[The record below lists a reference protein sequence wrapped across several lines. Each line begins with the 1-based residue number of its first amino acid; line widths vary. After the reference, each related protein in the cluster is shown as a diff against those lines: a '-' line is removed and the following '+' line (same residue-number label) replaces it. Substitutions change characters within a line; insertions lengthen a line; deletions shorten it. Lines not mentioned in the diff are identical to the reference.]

1 MSLPVFEKP
10 VFEKKTICVY
20 MSSSDAV
27 APEYF
32 AGAETQGKLIG
43 QGGHSLVYGGCRVG
57 LMGAVAKAAKEHGGK
72 VVGIIPE
79 SIHGRGLGY
88 HEADELLVT
97 ESMHERKKMMEDR
110 ADAFIGLPGGF
121 GTLEE
126 MVQVINL
133 KQLGY
138 HSKPIVF
145 INTQINGQGFYDPL
159 LRFFE
164 HTIQHHFAKTEHQN
178 LYEVVPTPEAVF
190 PYLASYQPSRA
201 NH

>member
-1 MSLPVFEKP
+1 MTGSSAKI
-10 VFEKKTICVY
+10 ICVY

-32 AGAETQGKLIG
+32 AAAETLGRLIG

-57 LMGAVAKAAKEHGGK
+57 LMGAVAKATKTHGGK

-88 HEADELLVT
+88 HEADELHVT
-97 ESMHERKKMMEDR
+97 ASMHERKKMMEDR

-138 HSKPIVF
+138 HTKPIVF
-145 INTQINGQGFYDPL
+145 INLNGFYDPL
-159 LRFFE
+159 LDFFQ
-164 HTIQHHFAKTEHQN
+164 HTIDRHFAKTEHQN
-178 LYEVVPTPEAVF
+178 LYEIVASPEAVF
-190 PYLASYQPSRA
+190 PYLASYQPA
-201 NH
+201 ELPPKWFAKQG

>member
-1 MSLPVFEKP
+1 MSLPVFT
-10 VFEKKTICVY
+10 KKTICVY

-32 AGAETQGKLIG
+32 AAAEELGALIG

-57 LMGAVAKAAKEHGGK
+57 LMGAVARAVHKHGGK
-72 VVGIIPE
+72 VCGIIPE
-79 SIHGRGLGY
+79 AIHGRGLGY
-88 HEADELLVT
+88 QDAHELHVT
-97 ESMHERKKMMEDR
+97 DTMHERKKMMEDR
-110 ADAFIGLPGGF
+110 ADAFVALPGGF

-138 HSKPIVF
+138 HTKPIVF
-145 INTQINGQGFYDPL
+145 INTNGFYEPL

-164 HTIQHHFAKTEHQN
+164 HTIHNKFAKTEHQN
-178 LYEVVPTPEAVF
+178 LYEVVPTPSAVF
-190 PYLASYQPSRA
+190 DYLRTYVPAELPPKWFAKQG
-201 NH
+201 

>member
-1 MSLPVFEKP
+1 MAPP

-32 AGAETQGKLIG
+32 AAAETLGRLIG
-43 QGGHSLVYGGCRVG
+43 QGGHSLVYGGCCVG
-57 LMGAVAKAAKEHGGK
+57 LMGAVAKAAKQHGGK

-88 HEADELLVT
+88 HEADELHVT

-138 HSKPIVF
+138 HTKPIVF
-145 INTQINGQGFYDPL
+145 INLNGFYDPL
-159 LRFFE
+159 LDFFQ
-164 HTIQHHFAKTEHQN
+164 HTIDRHFAKTEHQN
-178 LYEVVPTPEAVF
+178 LYQVVPTPDAVF
-190 PYLASYQPSRA
+190 PYLANYQPSELPPKWFA
-201 NH
+201 KQG